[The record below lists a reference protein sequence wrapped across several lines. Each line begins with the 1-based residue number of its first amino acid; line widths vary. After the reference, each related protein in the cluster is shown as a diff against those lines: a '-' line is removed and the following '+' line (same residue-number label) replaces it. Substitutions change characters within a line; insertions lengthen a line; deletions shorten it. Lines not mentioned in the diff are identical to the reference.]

1 MRPGAKTLLDDT
13 RASWLKLREQSDFTD
28 IEIQFLPIARKD
40 DLGMD
45 SLIEGS
51 ILCHFTV

>member
-13 RASWLKLREQSDFTD
+13 RASWVKLQEHSGFTD

-45 SLIEGS
+45 ALIEGS
-51 ILCHFTV
+51 ISCHFTM